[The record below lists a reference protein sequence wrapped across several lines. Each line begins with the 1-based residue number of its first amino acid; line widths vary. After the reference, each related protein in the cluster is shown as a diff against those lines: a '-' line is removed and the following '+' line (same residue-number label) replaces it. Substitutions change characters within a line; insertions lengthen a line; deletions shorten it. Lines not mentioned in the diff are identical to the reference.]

1 MCSKLSLNML
11 LFKTPPK
18 QLNARLVKYL
28 NRLAKAGLDIS
39 EFDKKKILR
48 LEEIDALLIQDINK
62 FHKQNIQ

>member
-1 MCSKLSLNML
+1 ML

-62 FHKQNIQ
+62 FHKQNI